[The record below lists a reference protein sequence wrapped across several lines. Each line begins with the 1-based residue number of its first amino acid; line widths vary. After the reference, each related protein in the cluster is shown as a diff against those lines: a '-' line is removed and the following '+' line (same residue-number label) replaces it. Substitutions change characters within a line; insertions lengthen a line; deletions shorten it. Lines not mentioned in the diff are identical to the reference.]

1 MFEWTLSNT
10 QLILTGLVCVVL
22 IGTAVAISGRREIVR
37 LRDAVKELS
46 GRVNALEMIEQR
58 RFMQEL
64 KSKVEA
70 PTVAPTAEIV
80 SLSEA
85 GTSRAPPGGLVANGP
100 V

>member
-22 IGTAVAISGRREIVR
+22 IVTAVAISGRREIVR

-58 RFMQEL
+58 RF
-64 KSKVEA
+64 
-70 PTVAPTAEIV
+70 IG
-80 SLSEA
+80 A
-85 GTSRAPPGGLVANGP
+85 GAG
-100 V
+100 